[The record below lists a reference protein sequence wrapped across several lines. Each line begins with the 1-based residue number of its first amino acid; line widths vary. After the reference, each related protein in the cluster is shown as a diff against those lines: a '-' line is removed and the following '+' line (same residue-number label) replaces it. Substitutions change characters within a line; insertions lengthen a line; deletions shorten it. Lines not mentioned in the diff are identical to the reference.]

1 MYKKEGLPN
10 LRDASSVYC
19 FGFAGLDHGWFRLEM
34 HKNEKE
40 GVALPREASSVY
52 YLGVARL
59 DPRLFPIGDVKKGL
73 RPSLEASF
81 ANSRGCA
88 GLDHGW
94 FRLEMYKRRSSPIPR
109 EASFVYPG

>member
-1 MYKKEGLPN
+1 M
-10 LRDASSVYC
+10 R
-19 FGFAGLDHGWFRLEM
+19 
-34 HKNEKE
+34 

-59 DPRLFPIGDVKKGL
+59 DPRLFPIRDVKKGL
-73 RPSLEASF
+73 RASLEASF

-94 FRLEMYKRRSSPIPR
+94 FRLEMYKKKELAHPR
-109 EASFVYPG
+109 EASFVYYVGFA